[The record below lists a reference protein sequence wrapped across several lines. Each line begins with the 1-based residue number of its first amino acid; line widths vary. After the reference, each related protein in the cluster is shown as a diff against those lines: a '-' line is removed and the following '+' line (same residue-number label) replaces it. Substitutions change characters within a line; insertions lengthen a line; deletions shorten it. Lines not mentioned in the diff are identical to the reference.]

1 MTKSAQNMVAT
12 LVRAIFAQPNQ
23 AEMLA
28 QDQREL
34 EQLARRFAKAAMM
47 AAEAADEV
55 LALASFPKQ
64 HRQTAGPLSPAV

>member
-34 EQLARRFAKAAMM
+34 EQLARRFPKAAMM
-47 AAEAADEV
+47 AAEEV